1 MKKIYLSMI
10 ALAVG
15 GTVAAQSTF
24 DFESHT
30 LASESYDN
38 GGPVQGGADFI
49 FTDNESIRLDN
60 TYDTTYGSWTGFSIS
75 NTTDVT
81 TLDYSNQYSAAPGSG
96 AGGSSNYGVY
106 YLFGSLSA
114 ESANMQI
121 TEFKITNTALAKLIM
136 ENGYFNAKQFGSPL
150 GGNGQPDGT
159 NGEDWF
165 KVWIFAESD
174 QGDLDSMEYYL
185 ADYRFADSTQ
195 DYIVDTWETI
205 DLTQEFSFPVST
217 LNFSFEST
225 DNDPVYGINTPT
237 YFAIDD
243 IKTMGSVGLASNELL
258 DVEVYPNPAQDFV
271 NVNAP
276 EGQVSVVDMQG
287 NILYNEAHNGMSTI
301 DVSNFAT
308 GVYVIRWNNASDSY
322 TNRILVQ

>member
-1 MKKIYLSMI
+1 MKKIYLFII

-30 LASESYDN
+30 LAAESYDN

-49 FTDNESIRLDN
+49 LTDNESIRLDN

-81 TLDYSNQYSAAPGSG
+81 TMLYSNQYTAAPGTG

-106 YLFGSLSA
+106 YRSGILSA
-114 ESANMQI
+114 ESASTQI

-150 GGNGQPDGT
+150 NGNGDVDGT

-185 ADYRFADSTQ
+185 ADFRFADSTL
-195 DYIVDTWETI
+195 DYILDTWETI
-205 DLTQEFSFPVST
+205 DLTQEFSFPVSS

-225 DNDPVYGINTPT
+225 DNDPVFGINTPT

-243 IKTMGSVGLASNELL
+243 IKTEGSVGLTTNELL
-258 DVEVYPNPAQDFV
+258 DIEIYPNPATDLV

-276 EGQVSVVDMQG
+276 EGQITVVDMQG
-287 NILYNEAHNGMSTI
+287 NVLYTEAHNGQSSI
-301 DVSNFAT
+301 DVTSFAS
-308 GVYVIRWNNASDSY
+308 GIYVIRWNNASDSY
-322 TNRILVQ
+322 TNRIVVK